1 MNALALIIGLIIG
14 IGIVVV
20 VVPLFWIGIE
30 IWYCTIPIIAALLF
44 GWLGFFFGIGLD
56 VIICVIKAIIE

>member
-20 VVPLFWIGIE
+20 VVPLLE